1 MPFLYY
7 SYFLMVIIIL
17 RIKCPKINTK
27 HHLFNP
33 PDLVSEKRIE
43 TTDSLLFT
51 NIIIKANRVILKIF
65 NLMSLK
71 PFRTLPWT
79 GRSTN
84 SLMRLKTTVEGIM
97 QYYIDHSLGFQNI
110 GKIRNINFR
119 NTIIY
124 NTFNI
129 HIVCITC
136 LLFSF
141 WHPN

>member
-7 SYFLMVIIIL
+7 SYFLIIIIIS

-27 HHLFNP
+27 RHLFNP
-33 PDLVSEKRIE
+33 PDLVLEKRIK
-43 TTDSLLFT
+43 TTSSLLFT
-51 NIIIKANRVILKIF
+51 NTIIKANLVILKIF

-71 PFRTLPWT
+71 PFRILLWT

-84 SLMRLKTTVEGIM
+84 SLMHLKTTVEGIM

-110 GKIRNINFR
+110 GKIRNINFNR
-119 NTIIY
+119 TIIY